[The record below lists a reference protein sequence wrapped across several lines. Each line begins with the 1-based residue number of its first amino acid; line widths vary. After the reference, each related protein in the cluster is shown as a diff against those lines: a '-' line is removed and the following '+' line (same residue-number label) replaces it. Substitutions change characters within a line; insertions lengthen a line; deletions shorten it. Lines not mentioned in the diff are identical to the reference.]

1 MKVYTNYVQ
10 NFNLSL
16 QMIDQLKKN
25 SKFLA
30 MMQDIQQK
38 PEVNQLDLASYLI
51 MPVQRKDNI
60 SLKMEYLHIDS

>member
-1 MKVYTNYVQ
+1 
-10 NFNLSL
+10 
-16 QMIDQLKKN
+16 MIDQLKKN